1 MRTDVAIV
9 GGGPS
14 GACAALY
21 LRRRGI
27 DSVIVEKKAFPRY
40 HIGESMS
47 GEGAAILRD
56 LGLEDRI
63 NADGHAIKHAAVTI
77 GGATRWWVPLMGRA
91 VDGELFDQTAW
102 QVRRSKFDAMLLDE
116 ATSRGADLLRGKAL
130 SPLVDDA
137 GAVHGVRVASE
148 DGSELE
154 LEAEMVL
161 DCSGQATFLSAQGIT
176 GPKYMG
182 AYDRQIAI
190 FSHVVGFQR
199 DDGSNGRDSQPGN
212 TLIFYKS
219 KYHWAWAIPL
229 DDEVVSV
236 GIVCPAAYFKSKHE
250 SKEQFLCRELKEL
263 HPDLSSR
270 LPEIRLVEPMHA
282 VPNYSFQVRKFAGP
296 GFICVADAHRFID
309 PIFSFGLFFALT
321 ESVRAADTAARWL
334 NGEGRDHDDLFHEHM
349 VACEQPLDGA
359 EDLIDCFWENPLA
372 FSVFVASR
380 YRESITDALAGRF
393 GIETAQPVLKAARKV
408 LGRTRTYDRDGLFS
422 VPIGSRFNGDAA
434 PKWKAAKLVEGTETW
449 ISEDYAHSQY

>member
-27 DSVIVEKKAFPRY
+27 DAVIVEKKPFPRY

-47 GEGAAILRD
+47 GEAAAILRD

-77 GGATRWWVPLMGRA
+77 GGATRWWVPLMGRND
-91 VDGELFDQTAW
+91 DGELFDQFSW
-102 QVRRSKFDAMLLDE
+102 QVTRSKFDAMLLDE
-116 ATSRGADLLRGKAL
+116 ATARGAELLPGRAL

-148 DGSELE
+148 DGSEVE

-176 GPKYMG
+176 GPKYLG
-182 AYDRQIAI
+182 AYDKQIAI
-190 FSHVVGFQR
+190 FSQVAGFQR

-212 TLIFYKS
+212 TLIFYKA

-229 DDEVVSV
+229 NDEVVSV
-236 GIVCPAAYFKSKHE
+236 GVVIPAQYFTSKNE
-250 SKEQFLCRELKEL
+250 SKEQFLRRELKEL
-263 HPDLSSR
+263 HPDLSRR
-270 LPEIRLVEPMHA
+270 LPEVQFVEPMHA
-282 VPNYSFQVRKFAGP
+282 VPNYSFQIRGFAGP
-296 GFICVADAHRFID
+296 GFICVADAHRFVD

-321 ESVRAADTAARWL
+321 ESVKAADTTARWL
-334 NGEGRDHDDLFHEHM
+334 NGEGRNGDDLFHEHM
-349 VACEQPLDGA
+349 VRCEQPIDAA

-372 FSVFVASR
+372 FSVFVAHR
-380 YRESITDALAGRF
+380 YRESITDALSGRF
-393 GIETAQPVLKAARKV
+393 EIDTAQPVLTAARKV
-408 LGRTRTYDRDGLFS
+408 LGRTRSYDRDGLFS
-422 VPIGSRFNGDAA
+422 VPYGSRFQDSAVPRWEASELENA
-434 PKWKAAKLVEGTETW
+434 TEAW
-449 ISEDYAHSQY
+449 IREEHALATS